1 MRTWIMVVGTA
12 AALAACGR
20 NDQTDDNQDL
30 NRSLTAQNIV
40 ANDVTAIDAVT
51 GDAANMAADVD
62 FTEEL
67 ANELGEGDGNASQ
80 PASRER
86 RASPAPSRREP
97 RESTPEPEPAPAA
110 TPASNTTE

>member
-1 MRTWIMVVGTA
+1 MRAWIVYAGAA
-12 AALAACGR
+12 AALAACSGG
-20 NDQTDDNQDL
+20 NEADDNQDL

-67 ANELGEGDGNASQ
+67 ANELGPVDGGGS
-80 PASRER
+80 
-86 RASPAPSRREP
+86 
-97 RESTPEPEPAPAA
+97 ESTPRPRRSTREPAGDSRPAA
-110 TPASNTTE
+110 RAPDSAPANEAAANAAE